1 MGSNTAE
8 KALQM
13 LKFLPRVCL
22 ANLKP
27 SPGSR
32 TSKKRGRGQHGGDKH
47 GAGNKGSG
55 QRQNYM
61 RLGYETGNNPFYL
74 RFPHEPYYQG
84 HHLRREYPPLSM
96 LDLLKLIEMNRL
108 DASKPIDLVSILNTG
123 LYKIFPDQRQYGV
136 NLTDEGA
143 DVFNAKVNIEVQWA
157 TEPVIA
163 AIERAGGVITTA
175 YYDQHSLQAMINA
188 KKFFE
193 RGVPIPRRM
202 MPPPDAIEYYADPTK
217 RGYLADP
224 EKISEERL
232 VLAQKYGYELPQI
245 EKDPE
250 YEMLTERKDPRQ
262 IFYGLHPGW
271 VVNLKDKVILK
282 PQDEELER
290 YYAS

>member
-1 MGSNTAE
+1 MGSNSTE
-8 KALQM
+8 KALSI
-13 LKFLPRVCL
+13 LRYLPRC
-22 ANLKP
+22 
-27 SPGSR
+27 
-32 TSKKRGRGQHGGDKH
+32 KKRGRGQHGGDKH

-84 HHLRREYPPLSM
+84 HHLRRQYPPLSM
-96 LDLLKLIEMNRL
+96 LELQTLIDTNRI
-108 DASKPIDLVSILNTG
+108 DPTKPIDLVAILNTG
-123 LYKIFPDQRQYGV
+123 LYKLFPDQKQFGV
-136 NLTDEGA
+136 HLTDEGA
-143 DVFNAKVNIEVQWA
+143 DVFKTKVNIEVQWA
-157 TEPVIA
+157 NEIVIA

-175 YYDQHSLQAMINA
+175 YFDQHSLQAMLNT

-202 MPPPDAIEYYADPTK
+202 MPPPDAIEYYSDPDK

-224 EKISEERL
+224 EKISQQRL
-232 VLAQKYGYELPQI
+232 VLAQKFGYLLPKI
-245 EKDPE
+245 EEDPE
-250 YEMLTERKDPRQ
+250 YEMLLERKDPRQ

-282 PQDEELER
+282 PEEQELQR